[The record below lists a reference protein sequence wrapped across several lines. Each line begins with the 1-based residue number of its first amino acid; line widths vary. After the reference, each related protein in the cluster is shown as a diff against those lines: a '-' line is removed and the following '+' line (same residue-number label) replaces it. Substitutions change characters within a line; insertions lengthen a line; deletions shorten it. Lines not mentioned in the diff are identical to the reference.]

1 MKSFSAVASL
11 ILLPLLVVI
20 AGCGRSP
27 SQSSSGKSDLAG
39 GRIQPGGT
47 SEESDDSGYLALKI
61 VKVHEARQPLEQA
74 PWHGPGGDWT
84 FLECEPVKAP
94 GLQVVIG
101 GKTQREPGGEFS
113 FGWGRGMLTVGNASD
128 GARFVELF
136 AKAFHQELPA
146 SHGDKPSGVVKVNTA
161 VLGSNLVR
169 DRSGGFTT
177 GRGKWTATKWF
188 FEDENGEA
196 EVFFNYNLSEK
207 RAEFSEKD
215 EDYREPLVDHL
226 VIALRDGPRPERTPE
241 NDPSLTLVGP
251 RVTGWTRVT
260 ERNAYCHFTP
270 DSRSIVIT
278 ENGADTG
285 SKLLLLS
292 ASQAGERR
300 LMAQFDGTAAVHEFV
315 GDTEKLTLLVIET
328 IRRNPKVIS
337 SGDPQRLWLVDENQ
351 KIEVPVRAGLTNW
364 YVGRRCVSPQRAFLA
379 LHGWVTQPNKKR
391 WRVIHVCEV
400 TTRQWRTIEK
410 PDTVLELIGWT
421 NGNGI
426 VLAGTGFEKGEARNA
441 YTLNPATGQL
451 APLDALPA
459 QFSTTNLLSPGG
471 QLMAQVQE
479 KECLFIT
486 DITAK
491 STRRFAFH
499 PYDRRHAY
507 RDSIA
512 WAGDR
517 YLVFQGPRTAL
528 IDVQTLKMSFPVAK
542 DSGFNSLDFSPD
554 FKAALGAKEDGNYLG
569 RVEFPGTDVAARP
582 AASPPPGDRTRT
594 VIKQ

>member
-1 MKSFSAVASL
+1 MKSFSTAVSL
-11 ILLPLLVVI
+11 VLLPWFVVI

-27 SQSSSGKSDLAG
+27 SQTSSGKSDLAG

-47 SEESDDSGYLALKI
+47 SEESEDSGYLALKI
-61 VKVHEARQPLEQA
+61 VKVHEGRQPLEQT
-74 PWHGPGGDWT
+74 PWHGPNGDWI

-113 FGWGRGMLTVGNASD
+113 FGWGRGVLAIGNPSD

-146 SHGDKPSGVVKVNTA
+146 SHGNRPLGVVKVNTA
-161 VLGSNLVR
+161 VLGSDLVR
-169 DRSGGFTT
+169 DRGGGFKT
-177 GRGKWTATKWF
+177 GRGRWTATKWF
-188 FEDENGEA
+188 LEDENGEA

-215 EDYREPLVDHL
+215 EDYRELLVDQL

-251 RVTGWTRVT
+251 RLTGWIRVA
-260 ERNAYCHFTP
+260 ERNAYCRFTP
-270 DSRSIVIT
+270 DSRSIIIT

-285 SKLLLLS
+285 AKLFLLS

-300 LMAQFDGTAAVHEFV
+300 LVAQFEGGAAVHEFV
-315 GDTEKLTLLVIET
+315 GDTEKPTLLVIET
-328 IRRNPKVIS
+328 IRRNPKVFS

-351 KIEVPVRAGLTNW
+351 KIEVPVRTGLTNW
-364 YVGRRCVSPQRAFLA
+364 YLGRKGISPRGTFLA
-379 LHGWVTQPNKKR
+379 LHGWITQPNKKR
-391 WRVIHVCEV
+391 ARVIYVCEV
-400 TTRQWRTIEK
+400 ATRQWRTIEK

-426 VLAGTGFEKGEARNA
+426 VLAGTGFERGEARNA

-451 APLDALPA
+451 ASLNVLPA
-459 QFSTTNLLSPGG
+459 QFSTTNLWSPGG
-471 QLMAQVQE
+471 QLMAQLQE

-486 DITAK
+486 DIAAK
-491 STRRFAFH
+491 STRQFTFH
-499 PYDRRHAY
+499 PYDRRHGY

-554 FKAALGAKEDGNYLG
+554 FKAALGTKEDGNYLG
-569 RVEFPGTDVAARP
+569 RVELPGTDVAARS
-582 AASPPPGDRTRT
+582 AASPLLSDGTGT